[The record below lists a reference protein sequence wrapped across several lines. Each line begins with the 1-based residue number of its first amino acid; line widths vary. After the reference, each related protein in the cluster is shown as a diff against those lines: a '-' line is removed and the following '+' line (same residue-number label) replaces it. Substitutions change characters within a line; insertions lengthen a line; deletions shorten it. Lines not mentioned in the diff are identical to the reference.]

1 MAEERRRVLVLGG
14 MRELGRYTKGVHE
27 TAARQALA
35 NNFDRIILIGTE
47 TQYTKDKLI
56 QTSEGRNVFAG
67 WYTTVDDAMPRILQE
82 VEDGDFVLL
91 KASRYYHLERVT
103 EALRDKFLS
112 AEARTE

>member
-1 MAEERRRVLVLGG
+1 M
-14 MRELGRYTKGVHE
+14 
-27 TAARQALA
+27 
-35 NNFDRIILIGTE
+35 
-47 TQYTKDKLI
+47 